1 MAVTCI
7 EGGGVTCPAASDS
20 LAERTRAGVVAVVV
34 DTLSHI
40 DRLLLVE
47 REGTGGGVE
56 PMVWPSLTRK
66 EKPLAAR
73 ERRRKVGT
81 DCIAPRPLEEAP
93 EEEEGGAREVSMAPL
108 ALGEVRIVEAA
119 TTMGVRPPARVCAPP
134 GVTRGGGRE

>member
-1 MAVTCI
+1 M
-7 EGGGVTCPAASDS
+7 
-20 LAERTRAGVVAVVV
+20 

-47 REGTGGGVE
+47 REATGGGVE
-56 PMVWPSLTRK
+56 PIVWPSLTK
-66 EKPLAAR
+66 NEKPLAAR

-81 DCIAPRPLEEAP
+81 DCSAPRPLEEAP

-108 ALGEVRIVEAA
+108 ALAPLALGEVRMVEAA

-134 GVTRGGGRE
+134 VVTPGVRA